1 MLINNKIEDE
11 LEQLSKN
18 GLYRKIPLIAKSQR
32 KYIEVDGKICI
43 NCSTNDYLGLADNPQ
58 IKKASKEA
66 IKVYGNSSRGSRI
79 VSGNFYLYDK
89 LEKEMAEFKGYE
101 KCLVVNSGYIA
112 NLLMMS
118 TLVDKDSVV
127 FTDKLNHASIYDG
140 IRMSEGKMVRYN
152 HNDVEHLEKLLKKY
166 AHIPFKFLVTDTV
179 FSMDGDFAKIREIAD
194 LKKHYRFMMIVDE
207 AHATGIYGKGR
218 GLCHEYG
225 LDKIIDINMGTF
237 SKAFGSL
244 GGYICSNSTT
254 IDFLINKGRAF
265 IYTTAL
271 PPSVIGGNLKALELV
286 SGKYDRLGGKL
297 LKLSKIF
304 KDLLR
309 QNGVEGVDNYGHIF
323 PFLFEN
329 NQKALTAQKKLIE
342 YGVFAGLARKPT
354 VQTPRLRI
362 SLRAD
367 FNSNDLL
374 EIVKCLKKVI

>member
-1 MLINNKIEDE
+1 MLINSKIKDE
-11 LEQLSKN
+11 LEQLHNN
-18 GLYRKIPLIAKSQR
+18 GLYRKIPFIAKSQG
-32 KYIEVDGKICI
+32 KYIEIEGKICL
-43 NCSTNDYLGLADNPQ
+43 NCSTNDYLGLADNAQ

-66 IKVYGNSSRGSRI
+66 IKIYGNSSKGSRI

-89 LEKEMAEFKGYE
+89 LEEEMAKFKGYE
-101 KCLVVNSGYIA
+101 KCLVVNSGYTA
-112 NLLMMS
+112 NLLILS
-118 TLVDKDSVV
+118 SLIDKNSVV

-166 AHIPFKFLVTDTV
+166 AHTPFKFLVTDTV
-179 FSMDGDFAKIREIAD
+179 FSMDGDMAKIKEIAE
-194 LKKHYRFMMIVDE
+194 LKNYYNFTMIVDE
-207 AHATGIYGKGR
+207 AHATGIYGNGR

-225 LDKIIDINMGTF
+225 LDKIIDVNMGTF
-237 SKAFGSL
+237 SKAFGGL
-244 GGYICSNSTT
+244 GGYICSDNYM
-254 IDFLINKGRAF
+254 IDFFINKGRSF

-271 PPSVIGGNLKALELV
+271 PPSVIGGNLKALELIRD
-286 SGKYDRLGGKL
+286 KYERFGGKL

-304 KDLLR
+304 KKLLIR
-309 QNGVEGVDNYGHIF
+309 NCINTTEGYGHIF

-342 YGVFAGLARKPT
+342 CGVFAGLARKPT

-367 FNSNDLL
+367 FNNKDLL